1 MGWYHDPD
9 FKFEDDAPASSS
21 APADTNTGTNT
32 GTNTDTNTDTTS
44 ATPSGNTACPLPPGG
59 SPPPPPPDVQH
70 IYHLAQKSKWQ
81 MSKAKKEP
89 YFPPTYMKDGKFTR
103 ATVHKSDLVPTANE
117 FYKDTSADFI
127 VLELNCSVLYNL
139 GIPIM
144 AQDAPESIEKQVV
157 KCLQVFGG
165 ISTTL
170 PGLVN
175 KIYGMKR
182 DTDGTFMELVEPA
195 APKKKKSDGDCG
207 CCASGSCPPKEEQ
220 VKKSVAPREQARKT
234 KTATPPPA
242 KEKKGWFSRKNK
254 A

>member
-9 FKFEDDAPASSS
+9 YRPFDDDNAPASSS
-21 APADTNTGTNT
+21 TPVDTDSTGTD
-32 GTNTDTNTDTTS
+32 TDNDADTS

-59 SPPPPPPDVQH
+59 SPPPPPPDVKH
-70 IYHLAQKSKWQ
+70 IYHLAQKSNWQ

-103 ATVHKSDLVPTANE
+103 ATVHKSDLLTTANE
-117 FYKDTSADFI
+117 FYKDITTSSDFI

-144 AQDAPESIEKQVV
+144 AQDAPESTEKKVV

-170 PGLVN
+170 PGLVHQT
-175 KIYGMKR
+175 YDMKR
-182 DTDGTFMELVEPA
+182 DTDGTFLELVEPA
-195 APKKKKSDGDCG
+195 APKKKSKGDCG
-207 CCASGSCPPKEEQ
+207 CNASGSCPPKAPLEQ
-220 VKKSVAPREQARKT
+220 AKKTKKVAPP
-234 KTATPPPA
+234 ATPPA
-242 KEKKGWFSRKNK
+242 KEKKKWFSRKSK
-254 A
+254 AL